1 MQVRNKTDR
10 YRLVMAGVEN
20 AFKQG
25 VISETER
32 NDLIERFES
41 KLAQHREYIIEYGED
56 PEEITNWVWPSHS

>member
-1 MQVRNKTDR
+1 
-10 YRLVMAGVEN
+10 MAGVEN